1 MRFSTSIRAL
11 AIALVSSLVVA
22 ACGEGATA
30 TVSGTVRTATGAA
43 IAGASV
49 KTESVTATTGADGR
63 FELQNLPVGRV
74 TISTS
79 APRFDP
85 RSEGVGL
92 VEGSNAHDVVLTDQ
106 TIYTYGNVRAYL
118 PPGIAEYQA
127 HGGGEAALPR
137 ACRRKGGTHRNND
150 PG

>member
-1 MRFSTSIRAL
+1 MRLSPSIPAL
-11 AIALVSSLVVA
+11 ALALVSSLVVA

-49 KTESVTATTGADGR
+49 KIESATATTDADGR
-63 FELQNLPVGRV
+63 FELQNLPVGSV

-85 RSEGVGL
+85 REEGVGL
-92 VEGSNAHDVVLTDQ
+92 VAGSNAYEVVLSEQ
-106 TIYTYGNVRAYL
+106 TIFTHGDVRAYL
-118 PPGIAEYQA
+118 P
-127 HGGGEAALPR
+127 
-137 ACRRKGGTHRNND
+137 
-150 PG
+150 